1 MSNENEEIL
10 QVLSLFRH
18 GKRNSF
24 MNFETNEEYSTDL
37 CEDSLITTINKGKK
51 FMDKYFTKFP
61 ASPFNSKD
69 FKCYISDSIR
79 TIKSIIY
86 RLIDLIPKSDFKSM
100 KYQELKEYTLK
111 NIPNAIY
118 DDKIFKSYEYCDKI
132 SAYYCFEDPNYKGLF
147 EEIEREISKKS
158 EKALEVYKKYLKH
171 PIFEGN
177 TYAYFK
183 ICFISDFLF
192 FITPEVQKNFS
203 QEQLI
208 IKDVMGKIN
217 ANKRMIDID
226 VDNKNANL
234 CFSHQLITNY
244 YKEMDKVRKNAED
257 KKKIILFS
265 AHDLF
270 LTSLLNFLEIEDKSN
285 YQYNFDDEI
294 NFILFKKKNEEKIYF
309 RAEYNDE
316 VLNIPLSTLENKK
329 ECELDTIMDKI
340 KKEYLVHSF
349 DEIMDFC
356 HFIATEEFYPSMKNK
371 NFNFYFMKK

>member
-51 FMDKYFTKFP
+51 FIDKYFTKFP

-86 RLIDLIPKSDFKSM
+86 RLIDLIPKLDFKSM

-132 SAYYCFEDPNYKGLF
+132 SAYYCFEDPNYKDLF

-192 FITPEVQKNFS
+192 FITPEVQKNFNE
-203 QEQLI
+203 EQVEFLFTYFFT
-208 IKDVMGKIN
+208 DSREDRE
-217 ANKRMIDID
+217 RMW
-226 VDNKNANL
+226 
-234 CFSHQLITNY
+234 
-244 YKEMDKVRKNAED
+244 
-257 KKKIILFS
+257 
-265 AHDLF
+265 HDMQQKYV
-270 LTSLLNFLEIEDKSN
+270 SLLRELEQISNKLQNINLQLSELLTERED
-285 YQYNFDDEI
+285 I
-294 NFILFKKKNEEKIYF
+294 
-309 RAEYNDE
+309 A
-316 VLNIPLSTLENKK
+316 
-329 ECELDTIMDKI
+329 
-340 KKEYLVHSF
+340 SF
-349 DEIMDFC
+349 GKDR
-356 HFIATEEFYPSMKNK
+356 K
-371 NFNFYFMKK
+371 